1 MSWKL
6 ILISDGL
13 GEEWLS
19 VCIRLCSFLVEAVFT
34 SGPTVIWHQI
44 LLPISMSIS
53 WCWILNSMQSCS
65 FPSIFKV
72 YPILMILPYLW
83 HSLVFGL
90 CSCCAQILLIFS
102 VPVLWIWSFFWF
114 DGSQTVHAYF
124 TVGLTMVVY
133 AADFTGFVQSL
144 RFRRI
149 NPSVLFPLPTML
161 SMCLSR

>member
-90 CSCCAQILLIFS
+90 CSCCAQILPIFS
-102 VPVLWIWSFFWF
+102 VPVLWIWSFFLVWWIPNCACIF
-114 DGSQTVHAYF
+114 HCRSNHGCICCWLYRLCAVFKVS
-124 TVGLTMVVY
+124 
-133 AADFTGFVQSL
+133 ADKS
-144 RFRRI
+144 
-149 NPSVLFPLPTML
+149 
-161 SMCLSR
+161 